1 MKQMRDISEEKQTV
15 PTSQEVDAK
24 KEVARA
30 SRLLEVRA
38 NPPAVPVRGQIHRIG
53 IWSMNF
59 KIRPSNCNS

>member
-38 NPPAVPVRGQIHRIG
+38 NPPAVPMASIK
-53 IWSMNF
+53 MML
-59 KIRPSNCNS
+59 